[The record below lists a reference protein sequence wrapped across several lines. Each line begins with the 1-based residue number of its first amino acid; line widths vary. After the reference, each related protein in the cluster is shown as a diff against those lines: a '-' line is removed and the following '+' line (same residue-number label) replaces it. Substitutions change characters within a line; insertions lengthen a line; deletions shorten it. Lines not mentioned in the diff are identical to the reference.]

1 MLQLPLQKHLSKSRY
16 SLESTIYMER
26 NGSAFLD
33 SGRCAKVNTRS
44 PAKTET
50 VPMFSAYNCTLI
62 FFKFISRGRETLI
75 HIPSPSFSLLCNFT
89 TTRQSVF
96 ATKVNCQ
103 IDTVKEMENYNCT
116 NSSSIFLAKENFSAF
131 AYLLIYLNIICFL
144 QVILK

>member
-1 MLQLPLQKHLSKSRY
+1 MLQLSLQKHLSKSRY

-44 PAKTET
+44 PAKTES

-62 FFKFISRGRETLI
+62 FLKFIFQRKRDLNSYSEPFIFPFMQFYNNQTKCI
-75 HIPSPSFSLLCNFT
+75 
-89 TTRQSVF
+89 

-116 NSSSIFLAKENFSAF
+116 NLRAAVE
-131 AYLLIYLNIICFL
+131 LLHVLYSN
-144 QVILK
+144 